1 MMCVAC
7 MSHKRFSHRRFWPF
21 LLMVVSAT
29 ASAAPD
35 AGQGLGKGPIQISAD
50 ALHGENKPQQQAVYT
65 GNVVMTQG
73 DVLVHAD
80 KLTVVA
86 AGGKVQQ
93 ATAVGSPVTF
103 TMPSA
108 QRHGYGNTLIYKPG
122 SGEIVLIG
130 NAHLWQKKNEI
141 SGQQVT
147 YFLQT
152 QKTSVTAAPGQRVQ
166 SIFYPAA
173 ADHATSGG
181 RP

>member
-7 MSHKRFSHRRFWPF
+7 MSHRRFSFRRFWPF

-29 ASAAPD
+29 ASAAPV
-35 AGQGLGKGPIQISAD
+35 AEQGLGKGPIQISAD

-80 KLTVVA
+80 KLTIVA

-93 ATAVGSPVTF
+93 ATAVGNPVTF

-108 QRHGYGNTLIYKPG
+108 QRHGYGNTLVYKPG

-173 ADHATSGG
+173 ANHATSGG

>member
-1 MMCVAC
+1 MRYAVRIFL
-7 MSHKRFSHRRFWPF
+7 KRLSFQRYWPF
-21 LLMVVSAT
+21 LLAVLS
-29 ASAAPD
+29 ASALAAPV
-35 AGQGLGKGPIQISAD
+35 AEQGLGKGPIQISAN

-73 DVLVHAD
+73 DVVVHAD
-80 KLTVVA
+80 KLTVDA
-86 AGGKVQQ
+86 IAGKVHQ

-103 TMPSA
+103 TMSAA
-108 QRHGYGNTLIYKPG
+108 QRHGYGNTLVYKPG
-122 SGEIVLIG
+122 SGEIVLTG

-152 QKTSVTAAPGQRVQ
+152 QQTAVTAAPGKRVQ

-173 ADHATSGG
+173 AGRSAGGG